1 MIEQLDHNTN
11 YEVGRQLELPAEEVE
26 VRFREI
32 IESIDQSVSFD
43 DRERLK
49 EMAFGDKKLG
59 PKDAGNNFG
68 HD

>member
-1 MIEQLDHNTN
+1 MIEQLDRNTE
-11 YEVGRQLELPAEEVE
+11 YQAGRQLELPAEEVE
-26 VRFREI
+26 IRFQKI

-43 DRERLK
+43 DQERL
-49 EMAFGDKKLG
+49 EGMAFGDKKLG